1 MMEIPHVQNTRH
13 DSPLGNRERVRSK
26 ALSAHP
32 GAERLHASKS
42 SPLYEIDAQVAAVA
56 FISGILVK
64 SEKQAKT
71 LHSWR
76 SNRPATSG
84 SVPVSGEAPR
94 DTALPSIALTQMN
107 QNPQGV
113 RMAPPSPM
121 LRDTEK
127 RGHDRDRSRKS
138 IVLPYRAQQEQT
150 TAHPE
155 PAPDRHPWFW
165 PPARAKS
172 HGTRPQR
179 FRRPLDSRVK
189 YVANPNPHRYAP
201 QPVG

>member
-1 MMEIPHVQNTRH
+1 MARHSGASARGNPEDDQIMEIPHVQNTRH

-26 ALSAHP
+26 AISAHP

-42 SPLYEIDAQVAAVA
+42 SPMYEIDAQGAAVA

-76 SNRPATSG
+76 SNRPATNG

-127 RGHDRDRSRKS
+127 SGHDRDRSRNRLCCRTGHNKNKLPRIQNPLRIDTLGFSPRPERKVMELVLKGFEGVS
-138 IVLPYRAQQEQT
+138 IIP
-150 TAHPE
+150 
-155 PAPDRHPWFW
+155 
-165 PPARAKS
+165 
-172 HGTRPQR
+172 
-179 FRRPLDSRVK
+179 
-189 YVANPNPHRYAP
+189 
-201 QPVG
+201 